1 MPAINVTL
9 KEGASAEELDNAKK
23 SVQDQGGK
31 VTHEF
36 KLIKG
41 FTPGDKIPACISHH
55 YNRKITITPLPKY
68 MVVRATDRAI
78 HHSAEFPEGTVHSL
92 ATNEHVT
99 VEADQVVKT
108 Q

>member
-9 KEGASAEELDNAKK
+9 KEGASPEQLEQAKK
-23 SVQDQGGK
+23 AVSEQGGK

-41 FTPGDKIPACISHH
+41 FT
-55 YNRKITITPLPKY
+55 
-68 MVVRATDRAI
+68 
-78 HHSAEFPEGTVHSL
+78 AEFPEGTVHSL
-92 ATNEHVT
+92 STNDHVT
-99 VEADQVVKT
+99 VEADQEVKT

>member
-41 FTPGDKIPACISHH
+41 FT
-55 YNRKITITPLPKY
+55 
-68 MVVRATDRAI
+68 
-78 HHSAEFPEGTVHSL
+78 AEFPEGTVHSL

>member
-1 MPAINVTL
+1 MPVINVTL
-9 KEGASAEELDNAKK
+9 KEGASTEQLDNAKK
-23 SVQDQGGK
+23 QVTDQGGK

-41 FTPGDKIPACISHH
+41 FT
-55 YNRKITITPLPKY
+55 
-68 MVVRATDRAI
+68 
-78 HHSAEFPEGTVHSL
+78 AEFPEDAVHSL
-92 ATNEHVT
+92 STNEHVT